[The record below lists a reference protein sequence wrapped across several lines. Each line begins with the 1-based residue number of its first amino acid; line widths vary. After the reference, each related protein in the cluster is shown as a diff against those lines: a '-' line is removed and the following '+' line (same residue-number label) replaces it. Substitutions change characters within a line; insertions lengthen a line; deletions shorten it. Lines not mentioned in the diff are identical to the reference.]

1 MGRAICVYVSDETY
15 KLAKENKLKFAKLLR
30 EKIKE
35 ELENR
40 GFEVEARPIEKTPTQ
55 LRVEKNLEVLKKIQ
69 IENPHLKVKEQVKLF
84 KELTGL
90 SRRMFFS
97 YKRLL
102 NGISKQLG
110 KNYYPINK
118 NKCYFCQKEEK
129 LIVHHIDFNRS
140 NNNPENLIVLC
151 SNCHRRLHQI
161 LNKTLNA
168 PNFNKKEVL
177 EEISAKGA

>member
-1 MGRAICVYVSDETY
+1 MPAITVYLSNEMH
-15 KLAKENKLKFAKLLR
+15 KLAKENKLKFSRLLR

-35 ELENR
+35 ELEKLDIDLQ
-40 GFEVEARPIEKTPTQ
+40 EPIEPKKVPQ
-55 LRVEKNLEVLKKIQ
+55 LKIEKNLEILKKIQ

-90 SRRMFFS
+90 SRPMFFR

-102 NGISKQLG
+102 NGVSKQLDEF
-110 KNYYPINK
+110 KRYPIDK
-118 NKCYFCQKEEK
+118 DKCYFCQKEEK
-129 LIVHHIDFNRS
+129 LFVHHIDFNRL

-168 PNFNKKEVL
+168 PNFNKKVL